1 MSAAEDAE
9 WLRWVTKQ
17 FGSIVGED
25 KEIDLEEFK
34 TALQVKESFFAERF
48 FTLFDAD
55 GSGTISLEELLKAL
69 SLLVHGNEMDKLR
82 FLFQVYD
89 VDGSGSI
96 DPDELR
102 VVLGWCLR
110 ESAIAL
116 PEERLG
122 DLTLALFEAADKD
135 HSGSITFEEL
145 REELEGFPEVLE
157 NLTISAASWLK
168 PPPPAER
175 SCQPRYLTR
184 AYWHNHRS
192 KLAFLGGYAG
202 LNLLLF
208 TLAALRH
215 VSLSRWLA
223 VARGCGQC
231 LNFNCAFLAVLMLRR
246 CLTWLRATPIAKVLP
261 LDQHVV
267 FHQLVGYVVLTLAAV
282 HTGAHIANF
291 SNGFPAGQRGAPT
304 LPHAAPEW
312 APCPDP
318 CVCPGRLARQDGR
331 HALAE
336 YLLSARPG
344 VGGLGGTASQTGLV
358 LQGLLTAMLAFSSP
372 CVRRSGHFEVFY
384 WTHLSY
390 ISVWTLLILHGPH
403 FWKWFA
409 VPGCLFVLEKVVGLV
424 WRRAGGLRIVEVN
437 LLPSKV
443 THLVIERPQFFHY
456 KPGDYIY
463 LNIPAIA
470 TYEWHPFTISSAPEQ
485 QETLWLHIRSLGQWT
500 NKLYEY
506 FQQPKLPSLE
516 LKPLSRSL
524 REKRCRRWEQEG
536 LCSRAGSEGGSVA
549 TGGDR
554 AVQLTSYKAT
564 GAAAP
569 GHEDLPAE
577 GVSTISHP
585 CPAPPRPPRSL
596 VGSSRAP
603 GACRVGVGGCLCSH
617 QHSSGQ
623 RTDLEK
629 RGEALLPSQMGQ
641 SSLKGLF
648 KRNFSDIIHGNARIL
663 RATVSS
669 FWMRLETC
677 AVWINP
683 AGKKP
688 PQNQTQGTRRFSI
701 SCHGRVRDGEE
712 TVTALFTLQ
721 VSIGLG
727 ETHRF
732 CSIKCYIDGPYGTPT
747 RRIFTSEHAV
757 LIGAGI
763 GITPFASILQSI
775 MYRLVPLQQLR
786 LRSCQQTPNMSSDL
800 ALGGTRRDVCHGR
813 SILRHFSLRDEH
825 HGAAPIGLPGSE
837 GCGRW
842 GRQGCACPCRYRR
855 RKQSC
860 PSCHYSWCED
870 LRDEKMTLRKVGAGG
885 GGCRTKVF
893 PGDGGR
899 RAADSWG
906 WRAHEHPFPLR
917 EVWGGGWLDLAPVL
931 PASFE
936 AEAAVSF
943 QVDFIWINRDQK
955 HFEWFVSLLTKLE
968 MEQAEQEPGG
978 RFLEMHMYM
987 TSALSKNDMKAI
999 GLQMALDL
1007 LAAKEQR
1014 DSITG
1019 LRTRTQPGRPDWSKV
1034 FGKVAEEKRGKVQV
1048 FFCGSPAL
1056 AKVIRA
1062 HCERFGFRFFKENF

>member
-1 MSAAEDAE
+1 LLGAAAHPALCPPAGSCTMSTAEDAE

-17 FGSIVGED
+17 FGSIAGED

-48 FTLFDAD
+48 FALFDSD

-69 SLLVHGNEMDKLR
+69 SLLVHGNETDKLR

-89 VDGSGSI
+89 VVRALRHIRVPALTRRGACSPRAGSGSI

-102 VVLGWCLR
+102 VVLRWCLR

-135 HSGSITFEEL
+135 HSGSITFKEL
-145 REELEGFPEVLE
+145 KEELEGFPEVME

-168 PPPPAER
+168 PPPPTER
-175 SCQPRYLTR
+175 SRWPRYLTR
-184 AYWHNHRS
+184 VYWHNHRS
-192 KLAFLGGYAG
+192 KLACLGGYAG

-208 TLAALRH
+208 ALAALQH
-215 VSLSRWLA
+215 ASLGGWMA

-231 LNFNCAFLAVLMLRR
+231 LNFNCTFLAVLMLRR

-267 FHQLVGYVVLTLAAV
+267 FHQLVGYVVLALAAV

-291 SNGFPAGQRGAPT
+291 S
-304 LPHAAPEW
+304 
-312 APCPDP
+312 
-318 CVCPGRLARQDGR
+318 RLARQDGH

-344 VGGLGGTASQTGLV
+344 VGGLGGTASQTGLA
-358 LQGLLTAMLAFSSP
+358 LQGLLAAMLAFSSP

-390 ISVWTLLILHGPH
+390 ISIWTLLILHGPH
-403 FWKWFA
+403 FWKWFV
-409 VPGCLFVLEKVVGLV
+409 VPGCLFVLEKVVGLA
-424 WRRAGGLRIVEVN
+424 WRHAGGLRIVEVN

-456 KPGDYIY
+456 KPGDYVY

-506 FQQPKLPSLE
+506 FQQPESPSPE
-516 LKPLSRSL
+516 PKPLSRSL
-524 REKRCRRWEQEG
+524 REKRCRHW
-536 LCSRAGSEGGSVA
+536 
-549 TGGDR
+549 
-554 AVQLTSYKAT
+554 VQV
-564 GAAAP
+564 GADGAQLSAN
-569 GHEDLPAE
+569 AE
-577 GVSTISHP
+577 
-585 CPAPPRPPRSL
+585 
-596 VGSSRAP
+596 
-603 GACRVGVGGCLCSH
+603 
-617 QHSSGQ
+617 
-623 RTDLEK
+623 
-629 RGEALLPSQMGQ
+629 
-641 SSLKGLF
+641 
-648 KRNFSDIIHGNARIL
+648 
-663 RATVSS
+663 
-669 FWMRLETC
+669 
-677 AVWINP
+677 
-683 AGKKP
+683 
-688 PQNQTQGTRRFSI
+688 
-701 SCHGRVRDGEE
+701 
-712 TVTALFTLQ
+712 
-721 VSIGLG
+721 
-727 ETHRF
+727 
-732 CSIKCYIDGPYGTPT
+732 CYIDGPYGTPT

-775 MYRLVPLQQLR
+775 MYR
-786 LRSCQQTPNMSSDL
+786 
-800 ALGGTRRDVCHGR
+800 
-813 SILRHFSLRDEH
+813 
-825 HGAAPIGLPGSE
+825 
-837 GCGRW
+837 
-842 GRQGCACPCRYRR
+842 YRR

-870 LRDEKMTLRKVGAGG
+870 LRDEEMMLRK
-885 GGCRTKVF
+885 
-893 PGDGGR
+893 
-899 RAADSWG
+899 
-906 WRAHEHPFPLR
+906 
-917 EVWGGGWLDLAPVL
+917 
-931 PASFE
+931 
-936 AEAAVSF
+936 
-943 QVDFIWINRDQK
+943 VDFIWINRDQK

-1034 FGKVAEEKRGKVQV
+1034 FGKVAEEKKGKVQV

-1062 HCERFGFRFFKENF
+1062 HCEHFGFRFFKENF

>member
-1 MSAAEDAE
+1 MSTAEDAE

-17 FGSIVGED
+17 FGSIAGED
-25 KEIDLEEFK
+25 KEINLEEFK

-48 FTLFDAD
+48 FALFDSD

-69 SLLVHGNEMDKLR
+69 SLLVHGNETDKLR

-96 DPDELR
+96 DADELR
-102 VVLGWCLR
+102 VVLRWCLR

-135 HSGSITFEEL
+135 RSGSITFEEL
-145 REELEGFPEVLE
+145 REELEGFPEVME

-168 PPPPAER
+168 PPPPTER
-175 SCQPRYLTR
+175 SRRPRYLTR

-208 TLAALRH
+208 ALAALRH
-215 VSLSRWLA
+215 AGLGGWVV

-246 CLTWLRATPIAKVLP
+246 CLTWLRATPVAKVLP
-261 LDQHVV
+261 LDQHVL
-267 FHQLVGYVVLTLAAV
+267 FHQLVGYVVLALAAV

-291 SNGFPAGQRGAPT
+291 S
-304 LPHAAPEW
+304 
-312 APCPDP
+312 
-318 CVCPGRLARQDGR
+318 RLARQDGR

-344 VGGLGGTASQTGLV
+344 VGGLGGTASQTGLA
-358 LQGLLTAMLAFSSP
+358 LQGLLAAMLAFSSP

-390 ISVWTLLILHGPH
+390 ISVWTLLILHGPN

-409 VPGCLFVLEKVVGLV
+409 VPGCLFALEKVLGLA

-470 TYEWHPFTISSAPEQ
+470 AYEWHPFTISSAPEQ

-506 FQQPKLPSLE
+506 FQQPESPSPRPT
-516 LKPLSRSL
+516 PLSRSL
-524 REKRCRRWEQEG
+524 REKRCRCWAQVGADGAQLSANAEEGRRLRQAEDPPESPWVSQADVLVWHVRRALPDALSLASSKKAKKRTGRRMPASITASEALAFAFQEG
-536 LCSRAGSEGGSVA
+536 LCSRAGSERGSVA
-549 TGGDR
+549 TGGDG
-554 AVQLTSYKAT
+554 AVRLTLYKAT

-569 GHEDLPAE
+569 GEEDPPAG
-577 GVSTISHP
+577 GVSPISHP
-585 CPAPPRPPRSL
+585 RPAPPRPPRSP
-596 VGSSRAP
+596 GGRGRAP
-603 GACRVGVGGCLCSH
+603 GACGAGG
-617 QHSSGQ
+617 G
-623 RTDLEK
+623 
-629 RGEALLPSQMGQ
+629 ALLSPTQQRLEDQPGERRGSMA
-641 SSLKGLF
+641 STWAKARKAL
-648 KRNFSDIIHGNARIL
+648 RIL
-663 RATVSS
+663 ILSGLEEQSLQITYLHAS
-669 FWMRLETC
+669 FLMSFSPSPSFALIC
-677 AVWINP
+677 P
-683 AGKKP
+683 LLGKKP
-688 PQNQTQGTRRFSI
+688 PKKQTQGRSGFSV
-701 SCHGRVRDGEE
+701 SHHGGVRGGEE
-712 TVTALFTLQ
+712 EVVTALFTLQ
-721 VSIGLG
+721 VSTGLG
-727 ETHRF
+727 ETHRL

-775 MYRLVPLQQLR
+775 MYR
-786 LRSCQQTPNMSSDL
+786 
-800 ALGGTRRDVCHGR
+800 
-813 SILRHFSLRDEH
+813 
-825 HGAAPIGLPGSE
+825 
-837 GCGRW
+837 
-842 GRQGCACPCRYRR
+842 YRR

-870 LRDEKMTLRKVGAGG
+870 LRDEEMTLRK
-885 GGCRTKVF
+885 
-893 PGDGGR
+893 
-899 RAADSWG
+899 
-906 WRAHEHPFPLR
+906 
-917 EVWGGGWLDLAPVL
+917 
-931 PASFE
+931 
-936 AEAAVSF
+936 
-943 QVDFIWINRDQK
+943 VDFIWINRDQK
-955 HFEWFVSLLTKLE
+955 HFEWFISLLTKLE

-987 TSALSKNDMKAI
+987 TSALGKNDMKAI

-1019 LRTRTQPGRPDWSKV
+1019 LRTRTQPGRPDWNKV

-1062 HCERFGFRFFKENF
+1062 HCEHFGFRFFKENF